1 MRRLLSAFILI
12 TSSLGL
18 FSQEKFPK
26 GLDFTMARYKEI
38 PEVKKFLKE
47 NSLKGFSVNEVE
59 AQVMTV
65 RYESMGLNCY
75 KKTSD
80 MMDRI
85 AKKYPSEIQAMV
97 NTDKD
102 LIERMKAI
110 LNEEGI
116 PEHLV
121 YLTYALS
128 GLNSSAT
135 TDDGRA
141 GIWMLPYHVAARCN
155 CRLGPQ
161 IDERIN
167 YDFESQT
174 RCAAKYLKD
183 LHRKYKN
190 WELATQAYI
199 HNPASLNRAIN
210 RIGGYEALLSAD
222 SLLPKQL
229 RESFYVYEAVAYI
242 AKYCAELGIPE
253 MKLTIKRTVP
263 SQALMM
269 PDMVYMEP
277 LQKMLGIKQDDIKRD
292 NPELRHDVIPK
303 GYRLRLST
311 ADLDKLEASCDSF
324 FNYQDSVYIRTK
336 KKYFIAN
343 KERIIEERKIFKRPP
358 GVAKILYKVK
368 SGDNLGFIADWY
380 DVKVSK
386 IQYWNGIRSSR
397 IYAGQQLVIY
407 VPQSKEEYYQQ
418 IDGLTFK
425 QKQRLDGRT
434 IQKGGSKPSGRS
446 KPKSG
451 GKTTTSKPKS
461 GNKPRIKKGVSY
473 ITYTV
478 KSGDNLWL
486 IAKKYPGISAQNI
499 MDLNGIDSNLQI
511 GQKLYIKEK

>member
-1 MRRLLSAFILI
+1 MRRLLSAFILL
-12 TSSLGL
+12 TATLGL
-18 FSQEKFPK
+18 SAQEKFPK
-26 GLDFTMARYKEI
+26 GLDFTFAQYKEI

-47 NSLKGFSVNEVE
+47 NSLKGFSIGQVE
-59 AQVMTV
+59 AQVITV

-75 KKTSD
+75 KKTSA

-85 AKKYPSEIQAMV
+85 ASKYPSEVQAMV
-97 NTDKD
+97 NTDKQ
-102 LIERMKAI
+102 LIKKMQVI
-110 LNEEGI
+110 LKEEGI

-128 GLNSSAT
+128 GINSNAT
-135 TDDGRA
+135 SDDGRA
-141 GIWMLPYHVAARCN
+141 GIWMLPYHVAARCG

-167 YDFESQT
+167 YDFEQQT
-174 RCAAKYLKD
+174 KCAAGYLKS
-183 LHRKYKN
+183 LHRKYNN

-199 HNPASLNRAIN
+199 HNPSGLNRAIH
-210 RIGGYEALLSAD
+210 RAGGYEKLLAAD
-222 SLLPKQL
+222 SLLPKQM
-229 RESFYVYEAVAYI
+229 RESFYVYEAIAYI
-242 AKYCAELGIPE
+242 ARYCAELGIPQME
-253 MKLTIKRTVP
+253 LTIERTVP
-263 SQALMM
+263 EQALMV

-277 LQKMLGIKQDDIKRD
+277 LEKMLGIKQKDIKRD
-292 NPELRHDVIPK
+292 NPELRHDIIPK
-303 GYRLRLST
+303 GYRVRLSQS
-311 ADLDKLEASCDSF
+311 DLDKLEASCDSF

-336 KKYFIAN
+336 KKYYIAN

-368 SGDNLGFIADWY
+368 SGDNLGFIADWF
-380 DVKVSK
+380 DAKVSK
-386 IQYWNGIRSSR
+386 IQYWNGIRGSR

-418 IDGLTFK
+418 IDGLSFK

-434 IQKGGSKPSGRS
+434 VLKGGSKPSGRT
-446 KPKSG
+446 KPKSNSKG
-451 GKTTTSKPKS
+451 TSTKPKTAS
-461 GNKPRIKKGVSY
+461 KPRIKKGVPY
-473 ITYTV
+473 ITYVV